1 MLGDPWQA
9 ISKIENKSGS
19 IPHALNLLELLDR
32 LTPHT
37 FPNRLK
43 EILLQTE
50 GILQAERM
58 HAEVASSR
66 IARAHVNL
74 QTGEE
79 KEAIELA
86 EKTIATLTP
95 EAHESLAK
103 LIYIKALAYSRIG
116 ELDHAHQMI
125 QDHGIA
131 AAKISHGK
139 YPWITA
145 QMIWLQSEI
154 MWKMHLRQVR
164 PKLWCGPPI
173 EMDGG
178 KFNGV
183 APSIEDILENIGLSK
198 SFLPPGTVWPF
209 NDILSLTL
217 QGVQQSGTS
226 SANATHSME
235 KMAQLYHRHNPVVC
249 GWALLGAAV
258 VHFHHGRNTQALA
271 NTIQAHKI
279 AKNYHL
285 GVLLRISL
293 VYESRLRELLA
304 DFSGALS
311 AQKNL
316 SALHFRSIYAAPLL
330 LEPRSSEIS
339 EIRKSTASAHL
350 KKAIDYI
357 DSNSHRKLYVSQVA
371 DYCQVSRRT
380 LELLFKK
387 HKQTTVSTYVKKKRM
402 QVVAN
407 ILLKCEMPMY
417 MVAKLLGYSSQSV
430 FSREFSS
437 HYGLSPRSWLQK
449 RQKDL
454 HDPPL

>member
-9 ISKIENKSGS
+9 ISNIENNSGS
-19 IPHALNLLELLDR
+19 ITHALSLLEVLDR
-32 LTPHT
+32 LTPPT

-43 EILLQTE
+43 ELLIQAE
-50 GILQAERM
+50 GILQESKM
-58 HAEVASSR
+58 HPEVASSR
-66 IARAHVNL
+66 IARAHMNL
-74 QTGEE
+74 QTGAE

-86 EKTIATLTP
+86 EKTISTFAP
-95 EAHESLAK
+95 ESHGPFAK
-103 LIYIKALAYSRIG
+103 LIYIKASAYGRIG
-116 ELDHAHQMI
+116 ELDYAYQMI
-125 QDHGIA
+125 HEHGIA
-131 AAKISHGK
+131 AAKNSHGK

-173 EMDGG
+173 EMDDG
-178 KFNGV
+178 KYNDIS
-183 APSIEDILENIGLSK
+183 PSIEDILENINLSK
-198 SFLPPGTVWPF
+198 KFLPPGTVWPF

-217 QGVQQSGTS
+217 QGVQQSVTS
-226 SANATHSME
+226 SANATHSLE
-235 KMAQLYHRHNPVVC
+235 KMAQLYSRHHPVVS
-249 GWALLGAAV
+249 GWSLLGAAI

-279 AKNYHL
+279 AKNYQL
-285 GVLLRISL
+285 GVLLRVSL

-330 LEPRSSEIS
+330 SESRSLEFFEQ
-339 EIRKSTASAHL
+339 KKTAPSAHL
-350 KKAIDYI
+350 QKAIEYI
-357 DSNSHRKLYVSQVA
+357 DSNSHKKIYVSQVA
-371 DYCQVSRRT
+371 EYCQVSRRT

-387 HKQTTVSTYVKKKRM
+387 HKQTTVSAYVKKKRM

-437 HYGLSPRSWLQK
+437 HYGLSPRSWLRK

-454 HDPPL
+454 YDH

>member
-9 ISKIENKSGS
+9 ISRIENNSGS
-19 IPHALNLLELLDR
+19 IPQALNLLDVLDR
-32 LTPHT
+32 LTPTT

-43 EILLQTE
+43 ELL
-50 GILQAERM
+50 IQAEGVLQDKRM
-58 HAEVASSR
+58 QTEVASSR
-66 IARAHVNL
+66 IARAHMNL
-74 QTGEE
+74 QSGEE

-86 EKTIATLTP
+86 EKTLSNCAP
-95 EAHESLAK
+95 DNDGPLAK
-103 LIYIKALAYSRIG
+103 LIYIKASAYGRIG
-116 ELDHAHQMI
+116 ELEYAYQLL
-125 QDHGIA
+125 QEKGLPA
-131 AAKISHGK
+131 ARTSHEK
-139 YPWITA
+139 YPWIRA
-145 QMIWLQSEI
+145 QMVWLQSEV
-154 MWKMHLRQVR
+154 MWKMHLRQFR
-164 PKLWCGPPI
+164 PNLWCGPPI
-173 EMDGG
+173 EMDEG
-178 KFNGV
+178 KFNDI
-183 APSIEDILENIGLSK
+183 APGTEDILENINLSR
-198 SFLPPGTVWPF
+198 SFLPTGTVWPF

-217 QGVQQSGTS
+217 RGVEQSAGF
-226 SANATHSME
+226 SAHATHSLE
-235 KMAQLYHRHNPVVC
+235 KMAQLYHRHHPVVS
-249 GWALLGAAV
+249 GWALLGAAI

-279 AKNYHL
+279 AQNHQL
-285 GVLLRISL
+285 GSLLRISL

-316 SALHFRSIYAAPLL
+316 SVLHFRSVHAAPLPSEPGP
-330 LEPRSSEIS
+330 LEFSDI
-339 EIRKSTASAHL
+339 KQKTASAHL

-357 DSNSHRKLYVSQVA
+357 DSNSHRKLYVSQIA
-371 DYCQVSRRT
+371 DHCQVSRRT

-387 HKQTTVSTYVKKKRM
+387 HKQTTVSAYVKKKRM

-417 MVAKLLGYSSQSV
+417 MIAKLLGYSSQSV

-454 HDPPL
+454 HDHFP